1 MNKERYFRYVKLP
14 ITSNSNESED
24 AAETVLYLL
33 SQFRYWYDMKD
44 SQDLVGVLY
53 DVQDNLSELVSPE
66 LKEWGEKE
74 SKKDFEKS
82 QYLRDKS
89 DEWEN
94 KYREEKEK
102 NQKLREKNAELRTK
116 VPKEEKPAVKS
127 KVTKLK
133 FNTKRKDELNKN

>member
-14 ITSNSNESED
+14 ITSKPNEPKD
-24 AAETVLYLL
+24 AAETILYLL
-33 SQFRYWYDMKD
+33 SQFRSWYDMKD
-44 SQDLVGVLY
+44 SQDFVGVLY

-66 LKEWGEKE
+66 LKEWEEKE
-74 SKKDFEKS
+74 SKKDFEEY
-82 QYLRDKS
+82 QYLRDQI
-89 DEWEN
+89 DEWKN

-102 NQKLREKNAELRTK
+102 NQKLREKNVELRTK

-133 FNTKRKDELNKN
+133 FNTKRKNEPNKN